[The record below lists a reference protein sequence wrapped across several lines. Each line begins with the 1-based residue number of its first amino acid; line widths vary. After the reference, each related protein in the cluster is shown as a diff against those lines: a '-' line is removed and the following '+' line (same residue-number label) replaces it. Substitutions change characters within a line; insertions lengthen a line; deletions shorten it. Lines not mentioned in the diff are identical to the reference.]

1 MSPASRPRTI
11 GRLPRTL
18 RRIEMASEPDLLEKV
33 VALCK
38 RRGFVFPTA
47 EIYGGMSGCYD
58 YGPVGAELR
67 RQIRDDWWRAMV
79 TRREDVVGLESSIL
93 MPAKVWEV
101 SGHVAG
107 FHDPLVDCKKCK
119 GRFRADTLADARCPE
134 KPSKRPG
141 ECGGELTEPRQF
153 NMMFRTVAGPVEAE
167 GATVYLRPETAQGI
181 FVNFKN
187 VLESTR
193 VRVPF
198 GIAQIGKAFRNE
210 IVVRQFIFRLR
221 ELEQMECEFF
231 CVPGTE
237 EEWFSHWKAY
247 RMKWWT
253 DLGIR
258 PSRLRLRPHEKEEL
272 AHYAKGCVD
281 VEYRFPFGWKE
292 IEGIASRSDF
302 DLKAHQGGSG
312 KGLSYLDEAKKEW
325 VIPYVVEPSAGV
337 DRCFLTIL
345 ADAYE
350 EETKANGEV
359 RTVLHIHPKLAPTQV
374 GIFPLV
380 KRDGMP
386 ERGRAIFAQ
395 LSTVFRC
402 LYDESATVGKRYA
415 RMDEVGTPYAITIDS
430 QTLVDGTVT
439 VRDRDSMDQIRVAE
453 TQLLT
458 FLADRIR
465 TWTRKDDGGVPD
477 VPATTPA

>member
-1 MSPASRPRTI
+1 
-11 GRLPRTL
+11 
-18 RRIEMASEPDLLEKV
+18 MAAETDVMEKV
-33 VALCK
+33 VALTQ
-38 RRGFVFPTA
+38 RRGFVFQPA

-67 RQIRDDWWRAMV
+67 RLIRDDWWRTMV
-79 TRREDVVGLESSIL
+79 TAREDVVGLESSIL
-93 MPAKVWEV
+93 MPARVWEV

-134 KPSKRPG
+134 RPSKRPG

-153 NMMFRTVAGPVEAE
+153 NMMFKTVAGPVQEE

-210 IVVRQFIFRLR
+210 IVVRQFVFRLR

-237 EEWFSHWKAY
+237 DAWFEHWKAY
-247 RMKWWT
+247 RLRWWT
-253 DLGIR
+253 ELGVR
-258 PSRLRLRPHEKEEL
+258 PSRLRLRPHDKEEL
-272 AHYAKGCVD
+272 AHYARGCVD

-292 IEGIASRSDF
+292 VEGIASRTDF
-302 DLKAHQGGSG
+302 DLKAHQTGSG
-312 KGLSYLDEAKKEW
+312 KGLAYLDETTKQW
-325 VIPYVVEPSAGV
+325 VVPFVVEPSAGV
-337 DRCFLTIL
+337 DRCFLTVL
-345 ADAYE
+345 VDAYE
-350 EETKANGEV
+350 EETKANGETRV
-359 RTVLHIHPKLAPTQV
+359 VLHLHPKLAPTQV
-374 GIFPLV
+374 GVYPLV
-380 KRDGMP
+380 KKDGMP
-386 ERGRAIFAQ
+386 ERARAIHAR
-395 LSTVFRC
+395 LATVLRAA
-402 LYDESATVGKRYA
+402 YDEQATVGKRYA
-415 RMDEVGTPYAITIDS
+415 RMDEVGTPFGVTVDS

-439 VRDRDSMDQIRVAE
+439 VRDRDSMAQERVHEDALLGHLAE
-453 TQLLT
+453 
-458 FLADRIR
+458 RIR
-465 TWTRKDDGGVPD
+465 TWKRADDG
-477 VPATTPA
+477 ATA